1 MNIEQIIKL
10 IDAGYTKEDIEKMNQ
25 PAADPAPA
33 PEAKQPE
40 QAQPE
45 QAKPEPAKAE
55 QPKPEEKKPESE
67 PVNAQMLKELQDLK
81 KAVFA
86 MNIMQ
91 SSQPAQPESL
101 DDILAKALKEG

>member
-25 PAADPAPA
+25 PASDPAPA
-33 PEAKQPE
+33 PETKQPDP
-40 QAQPE
+40 AQPE
-45 QAKPEPAKAE
+45 QAKPE
-55 QPKPEEKKPESE
+55 EKKPVTE
-67 PVNAQMLKELQDLK
+67 PVNNEMLQELRDLK

-86 MNIMQ
+86 MNIMN
-91 SSQPAQPESL
+91 SSQPAQAESV

>member
-45 QAKPEPAKAE
+45 QAKPEPA
-55 QPKPEEKKPESE
+55 QPEEKKPESE

-81 KAVFA
+81 KAVYA

-91 SSQPAQPESL
+91 SSQPAQPESV